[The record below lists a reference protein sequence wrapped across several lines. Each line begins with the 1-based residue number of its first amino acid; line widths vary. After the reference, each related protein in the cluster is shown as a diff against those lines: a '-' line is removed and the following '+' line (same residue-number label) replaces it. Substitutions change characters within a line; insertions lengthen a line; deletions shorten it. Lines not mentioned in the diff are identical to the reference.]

1 MDKRGKREGV
11 RVKPP
16 CALSKSRA
24 AELANRLFG
33 LERRTS
39 SSTACN
45 ATNGFLEFA
54 IRLSKVGIS
63 NNERG
68 ANEAGFR
75 RGKENAM
82 SFGETL
88 INLRKSRG
96 LTQEELAA
104 KLYVTRQAVSRWER
118 DEVAPGID
126 MLKLIA
132 VTLDEPIVHLLD
144 MPEHLCESCGMILTP
159 DDYGTNA
166 AGREDEHFCKWCY
179 EQGAYTY
186 ETTMEAMIED
196 CAPRLAENTGI
207 TRDEAVS
214 LMGAV
219 LPHLKRWSA
228 VHANEQRYGAEARER
243 YSSEAVDAANER
255 LLSMDD
261 ETWESKEQLERAII
275 EQLKI
280 ALATGDTASSAAA
293 KLAHMHAEWI
303 AMQWGEGMYS
313 PAAHVSLAQS
323 YLADNRFI
331 SYYDSKAGKGA
342 TQFLANAIEV
352 AGI

>member
-1 MDKRGKREGV
+1 
-11 RVKPP
+11 
-16 CALSKSRA
+16 
-24 AELANRLFG
+24 
-33 LERRTS
+33 
-39 SSTACN
+39 
-45 ATNGFLEFA
+45 
-54 IRLSKVGIS
+54 
-63 NNERG
+63 
-68 ANEAGFR
+68 
-75 RGKENAM
+75 M
-82 SFGETL
+82 SFGKTL
-88 INLRKSRG
+88 INLRKSRN

-118 DEVAPGID
+118 DEVVPGID

-144 MPEHLCESCGMILTP
+144 MPKHVCESCGMILAP
-159 DDYGTNA
+159 DDYGTDA
-166 AGREDEHFCKWCY
+166 AGHEDEHFCKWCY
-179 EQGAYTY
+179 EQGEYTY

-196 CAPRLAENTGI
+196 CAPRLAENTGM

-228 VHANEQRYGAEARER
+228 VYANEQRYGAEARER
-243 YSSEAVDAANER
+243 YGSEAVDDANER

-275 EQLKI
+275 EQLKT
-280 ALATGDTASSAAA
+280 AMTTGDTASSAAA
-293 KLAHMHAEWI
+293 KLARMHGEWI
-303 AMQWGEGMYS
+303 AMQWGEYAYS

-352 AGI
+352 AGV

>member
-1 MDKRGKREGV
+1 MRE
-11 RVKPP
+11 P
-16 CALSKSRA
+16 
-24 AELANRLFG
+24 ANRPCRFRPDCCG
-33 LERRTS
+33 SAAR
-39 SSTACN
+39 N

-54 IRLSKVGIS
+54 VHLGKVRAS
-63 NNERG
+63 DNERRARKARLG
-68 ANEAGFR
+68 E
-75 RGKENAM
+75 GKGNAM
-82 SFGETL
+82 SFGKTL
-88 INLRKSRG
+88 INLRKSRN

-118 DEVAPGID
+118 DEVVPGID

-243 YSSEAVDAANER
+243 YGNEAVDAANER

-280 ALATGDTASSAAA
+280 ALATGDTASSAAV

-331 SYYDSKAGKGA
+331 SYYDGKAGKGA
-342 TQFLANAIEV
+342 TQFLSNAIEV
-352 AGI
+352 AGV

>member
-1 MDKRGKREGV
+1 
-11 RVKPP
+11 
-16 CALSKSRA
+16 
-24 AELANRLFG
+24 
-33 LERRTS
+33 
-39 SSTACN
+39 
-45 ATNGFLEFA
+45 
-54 IRLSKVGIS
+54 
-63 NNERG
+63 
-68 ANEAGFR
+68 
-75 RGKENAM
+75 M
-82 SFGETL
+82 SFGKTL
-88 INLRKSRG
+88 INLRKSRN

-118 DEVAPGID
+118 DEVVPGID

-144 MPEHLCESCGMILTP
+144 MPKHVCESCGMILAP
-159 DDYGTNA
+159 DDYGTDA
-166 AGREDEHFCKWCY
+166 AGHEDEHFCKWCY
-179 EQGAYTY
+179 EQGEYTY

-196 CAPRLAENTGI
+196 CAPRLAENTGM

-228 VHANEQRYGAEARER
+228 VYANEQRYGAEARER
-243 YSSEAVDAANER
+243 YGSEAVDDANER

-275 EQLKI
+275 EQLKT
-280 ALATGDTASSAAA
+280 AMTTGDTASSAAA
-293 KLAHMHAEWI
+293 KLARMHGEWI
-303 AMQWGEGMYS
+303 AMQWGEYAYS